1 MAFDDTAGTGEVHSA
16 LSLIENAGLP
26 HPLDSLLS
34 CFVNDAVDPLLA
46 ARYVH
51 RGTAADSAQ
60 ALVADWTCIIES
72 ITQKAAAPPLPDA
85 AAQQS
90 IFKRDANRCCVTGKA
105 GRLWDPLVVA
115 PILPVPSGWT
125 TDKPRIFDMLGAFFG
140 PPYRDWWLSYAQ
152 NPEFASPYSNHWLI
166 RRSAHRAWSRGLV
179 CLERLQPSGVEFQ
192 VEYPLVGPEGPLETE
207 GSYPLLGDHSRSGIE
222 KVDPRFIGTHARLAR
237 SIRFVEIAKSLERPS
252 EPSSKPQ
259 PRRPAP
265 KPETNRKTNSLSPL
279 NLATSILLST
289 WLMFPSRLRVAV
301 YDLLREV
308 GALLYHQPDHATVHR
323 LPFGLYLKRQT
334 DPARSRNE
342 FTALQLLR
350 RHTTVPVPKPLDLAH
365 KPANRAD
372 PFSVAETYLV
382 TTSVPGVPLYRCQHV
397 LSDADLAD
405 LAAQLAAHLAQLRA
419 VPQQPT
425 HQTKRDRDAAICD
438 ALGGAVRDPRI
449 RGGEPVGPFP
459 DEGAF
464 SRELMFSDDPARRGH
479 RVVFTHADL
488 NPRNILVERR
498 RTAGGGGPG
507 GWVVSGIVD
516 WETAGFYPEYWDC
529 TKAFFEG
536 FRWSRRYNDMMRR
549 VFAALGDYEKELEI
563 ERRSWELGDG
573 I

>member
-1 MAFDDTAGTGEVHSA
+1 MGPWRPDVHSA
-16 LSLIENAGLP
+16 LSLIESAGLP

-34 CFVNDAVDPLLA
+34 CFVKDAVDPLVA

-51 RGTAADSAQ
+51 CGTAADGAP
-60 ALVADWTCIIES
+60 ALVADWTYIIES
-72 ITQKAAAPPLPDA
+72 ITQKAATPPPPDA

-105 GRLWDPLVVA
+105 ARLWDPLVVV
-115 PILPVPSGWT
+115 PILPVPSGWS

-152 NPEFASPYSNHWLI
+152 NPDFTSPYSNHWLV

-179 CLERLQPSGVEFQ
+179 CLKRLQLSMVEFQ
-192 VEYPLVGPEGPLETE
+192 VEHPLVGPEEPLEIE

-222 KVDPRFIGTHARLAR
+222 KVDPRFVSTHARLAR
-237 SIRFVEIAKSLERPS
+237 SIRFVEIAKSLGVRPS

-265 KPETNRKTNSLSPL
+265 EPETNRKTKSLSPL
-279 NLATSILLST
+279 NLATSVLLST

-301 YDLLREV
+301 YDLLRKV
-308 GALLYHQPDHATVHR
+308 GALLYAQPDHATVHR

-334 DPARSRNE
+334 DPASSRNE
-342 FTALQLLR
+342 FAALRLLR
-350 RHTTVPVPKPLDLAH
+350 RHTTVPVPRPLDVAH
-365 KPANRAD
+365 KPASRAD

-382 TTSVPGVPLYRCQHV
+382 TTRVPGVPLYRCQHV

-405 LAAQLAAHLAQLRA
+405 LARQLAAHLAQLRA
-419 VPQQPT
+419 VPRPIRGIEQFP
-425 HQTKRDRDAAICD
+425 DAVICNT
-438 ALGGAVRDPRI
+438 LGEAVRDPRI
-449 RGGEPVGPFP
+449 RGGEPVGPFA
-459 DEGAF
+459 DEAAF
-464 SRELMFSDDPARRGH
+464 SRELMFAEDPARRGH

-498 RTAGGGGPG
+498 SAGGHGQG

-516 WETAGFYPEYWDC
+516 WENSGFYPDYWDC

-536 FRWSRRYNDMMRR
+536 FRWSRRYNDMVRG
-549 VFAALGDYEKELEI
+549 VFAALGDYEKELEV